1 MGGQKTH
8 FGFSTVNED
17 EKAGKVAEVF
27 HSVAKNYDIMNDVM
41 SAGLHRVWKH
51 FTIHTAHLK
60 KEIKCWTLRAVRAI
74 CRAVGRNGSARKARF
89 G

>member
-27 HSVAKNYDIMNDVM
+27 HSVAK
-41 SAGLHRVWKH
+41 
-51 FTIHTAHLK
+51 TT
-60 KEIKCWTLRAVRAI
+60 TL
-74 CRAVGRNGSARKARF
+74 
-89 G
+89 